1 MQEINLLDGSYL
13 YYGRGSFDDWCVYE
27 MNQLGSKKAP
37 RDIDYFNE
45 LYDYAKEFGYDTLYN
60 DFVMIY
66 DMTTKKFDFNVVERI
81 KNISDKYGSFNQQ
94 IFRVFSIL
102 YMGMVAEENK
112 RNTRLGKRIKRLGM
126 YFLLVERKNPEYCAH
141 FMRGK
146 KWPEIDR
153 LCLEGGF

>member
-45 LYDYAKEFGYDTLYN
+45 LYDYAKEFGHDTLYN

-66 DMTTKKFDFNVVERI
+66 DMTTKKFDFKIYQINMVVL
-81 KNISDKYGSFNQQ
+81 ISKFFVSF
-94 IFRVFSIL
+94 L
-102 YMGMVAEENK
+102 YYIWG
-112 RNTRLGKRIKRLGM
+112 
-126 YFLLVERKNPEYCAH
+126 
-141 FMRGK
+141 
-146 KWPEIDR
+146 W
-153 LCLEGGF
+153 